1 MELHVRRREPFTV
14 IDIDG
19 DINEV
24 DNFNQLKEAILQ
36 LIQKGELKIALNLGN
51 TTFLNSSA
59 VSLFISWQKK
69 ISADGGKMVIFEPP
83 PFIMEILKIL
93 CIEKII
99 PIHSSEDTFFNN
111 LNAK

>member
-1 MELHVRRREPFTV
+1 MELHVRRRDPYTV

-19 DINEV
+19 DINEL
-24 DNFNQLKEAILQ
+24 DNFNKLKEAILE
-36 LIQKGELKIALNLGN
+36 LIKKGEMNIALNLAN

-69 ISADGGKMVIFEPP
+69 IAAENGKMVIFEPP
-83 PFIMEILKIL
+83 PFIMEILRIL

-99 PIHSSEDTFFNN
+99 PVYQSEDNFFAN
-111 LNAK
+111 LK

>member
-1 MELHVRRREPFTV
+1 MELHVRRRDPYTI

-19 DINEV
+19 DINEL
-24 DNFNQLKEAILQ
+24 DNFNKLKEAILD
-36 LIQKGELKIALNLGN
+36 LIKKGEINIGLNLAN

-69 ISADGGKMVIFEPP
+69 IAADNGKMVIFEPP
-83 PFIMEILKIL
+83 PFIMEILRIL

-99 PIHSSEDTFFNN
+99 PVHTSEDTFFSN
-111 LNAK
+111 LK